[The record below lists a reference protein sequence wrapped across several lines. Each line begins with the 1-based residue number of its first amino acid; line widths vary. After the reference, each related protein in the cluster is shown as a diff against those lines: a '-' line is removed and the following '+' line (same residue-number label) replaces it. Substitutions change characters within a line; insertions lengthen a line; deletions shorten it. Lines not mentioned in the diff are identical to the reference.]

1 MEPKTI
7 MTQNDFNN
15 EIIDMSQS
23 FGLDMDNFSLG
34 IDSMCESIESPKT
47 NKPEIY
53 KCPWDNQGDII
64 LFV

>member
-1 MEPKTI
+1 MESKTI

-15 EIIDMSQS
+15 EMIDMSQS
-23 FGLDMDNFSLG
+23 FGLDIDNFSLG
-34 IDSMCESIESPKT
+34 IDSMYESIGSPIP